1 MIEYHQERWIDMQY
15 DKEFKLQ
22 ALELFDEI
30 GVKAAAEQL
39 GIKYY
44 TLADWRSQRKARG

>member
-22 ALELFDEI
+22 ALGLTDEI
-30 GVKAAAEQL
+30 RVKAAEDSCQNCTTVPVN
-39 GIKYY
+39 GY
-44 TLADWRSQRKARG
+44 RNS